1 MDDALARDEI
11 LIRLNTRCIGRDVI
25 VFKETS
31 STNDRIRQ
39 AGLAGAAEGLVIFA
53 ESQTAGRG
61 TYGRKWIAAPG
72 AGLLFSV
79 LLRSRLPVD
88 QLPLL
93 VRMAAVAVADAA
105 EELLPERV
113 EIKLPNDLYLR
124 GGKLAGFLLETSN
137 VWDFQIL
144 GVGINVRGA
153 PEIPDYPTAAIEQ
166 FAANPV
172 VRTYFAARI
181 LSLLEQCYLDQS
193 PGEWSTAFD
202 SRCRRV

>member
-11 LIRLNTRCIGRDVI
+11 LIRLNMRCIGRDVI

-93 VRMAAVAVADAA
+93 VRMAAVAV
-105 EELLPERV
+105 
-113 EIKLPNDLYLR
+113 
-124 GGKLAGFLLETSN
+124 
-137 VWDFQIL
+137 
-144 GVGINVRGA
+144 
-153 PEIPDYPTAAIEQ
+153 
-166 FAANPV
+166 
-172 VRTYFAARI
+172 
-181 LSLLEQCYLDQS
+181 
-193 PGEWSTAFD
+193 
-202 SRCRRV
+202 